1 MENHILINTITMT
14 GMINRKENI
23 MKKLF
28 VSIPM
33 KGRTE
38 EEIKAS
44 IQKMKKIAEVYEGEE
59 LELIDSYVED
69 NAPKNNNQPIW
80 YLGKSLEKLS
90 EADIFI
96 GIEDDFDWSGCYIER
111 ITAHRYGIKSYHV
124 PGDCVINNYREICKN
139 ANLAVPC

>member
-1 MENHILINTITMT
+1 MENHILINTIVMT

-28 VSIPM
+28 VSVPT
-33 KGRTE
+33 KGRTA

-69 NAPKNNNQPIW
+69 NPPKNNSQAIW

-96 GIEDDFDWSGCYIER
+96 GIEDDYDWSGCYIER
-111 ITAHRYGIKSYHV
+111 MTAHRYNIKSYHV
-124 PGDCVINNYREICKN
+124 PADRVIDNYREVCKN
-139 ANLAVPC
+139 ADVVVQC

>member
-1 MENHILINTITMT
+1 
-14 GMINRKENI
+14 

-28 VSIPM
+28 VSVPM

-59 LELIDSYVED
+59 LELVDSYVED
-69 NAPKNNNQPIW
+69 NAPKNANPPVW

-96 GIEDDFDWSGCYIER
+96 GISRDYDWDGCYIER
-111 ITAHRYGIKSYHV
+111 LVADKYGIKTYFAPV
-124 PGDCVINNYREICKN
+124 DCVISNYRELRKN
-139 ANLAVPC
+139 VASVKSC

>member
-1 MENHILINTITMT
+1 MENHIRINTIAMT

-28 VSIPM
+28 VSVPT
-33 KGRTE
+33 KGRTA

-44 IQKMKKIAEVYEGEE
+44 IQKMKKIAEIYEGEE

-69 NAPKNNNQPIW
+69 NPPKNNSQAIW

-96 GIEDDFDWSGCYIER
+96 GIEDDYDWSGCYIER
-111 ITAHRYGIKSYHV
+111 MTAHKYNIKSYHV
-124 PGDCVINNYREICKN
+124 PADRVINNYEEVCKN
-139 ANLAVPC
+139 AGLAIEL

>member
-1 MENHILINTITMT
+1 
-14 GMINRKENI
+14 MINRKENI

-28 VSIPM
+28 ISVPM

-44 IQKMKKIAEVYEGEE
+44 IQMMKRIAEAYEGEE
-59 LELIDSYVED
+59 LELIDSYVEG
-69 NAPKNNNQPIW
+69 NPPKNNHQSVW

-96 GIEDDFDWSGCYIER
+96 GSDDDFDWSGCYIER
-111 ITAHRYGIKSYHV
+111 ITAIKYDIKSYHV
-124 PGDCVINNYREICKN
+124 PADCVINNYEEVCKN
-139 ANLAVPC
+139 AGLAIEL

>member
-1 MENHILINTITMT
+1 
-14 GMINRKENI
+14 

-28 VSIPM
+28 VSVPM

-38 EEIKAS
+38 DEIKAS

-69 NAPKNNNQPIW
+69 NPPKDNNQAIW

-90 EADIFI
+90 QADVFI
-96 GIEDDFDWSGCYIER
+96 GIINAWRWNGCAVECEVAKRYDLNMITVDPHYVIANYDELTQKMGTIRNKNNSNATFED
-111 ITAHRYGIKSYHV
+111 
-124 PGDCVINNYREICKN
+124 
-139 ANLAVPC
+139 

>member
-1 MENHILINTITMT
+1 MENHILINTIAMT

-28 VSIPM
+28 VSVPM

-69 NAPKNNNQPIW
+69 NAPKNANPPVW

-96 GIEDDFDWSGCYIER
+96 GIDDDYDWSGCYIER
-111 ITAHRYGIKSYHV
+111 LTAIKYDIKLYHV
-124 PGDCVINNYREICKN
+124 QADCVINNYGEVCKN
-139 ANLAVPC
+139 AGLAIEL

>member
-1 MENHILINTITMT
+1 
-14 GMINRKENI
+14 

-28 VSIPM
+28 VSVPM

-69 NAPKNNNQPIW
+69 NAPWKANPPVW

-96 GIEDDFDWSGCYIER
+96 GIDDYYNWSGCYIER
-111 ITAHRYGIKSYHV
+111 ITAHRYGIKSYYV
-124 PGDCVINNYREICKN
+124 PGDLVISNYREVCKN

>member
-1 MENHILINTITMT
+1 
-14 GMINRKENI
+14 

-28 VSIPM
+28 VSVPM

-38 EEIKAS
+38 DEIKAS

-69 NAPKNNNQPIW
+69 NPPKDNNQAIW

-90 EADIFI
+90 QADVFI
-96 GIEDDFDWSGCYIER
+96 GIINAWRWNGCAVEWEVAKWYDLNMITVDPHYVIANYDELIQKMGAIRNKNSSNVTFED
-111 ITAHRYGIKSYHV
+111 
-124 PGDCVINNYREICKN
+124 
-139 ANLAVPC
+139 

>member
-1 MENHILINTITMT
+1 MENHILINTIVMT

-28 VSIPM
+28 VSVPM

-44 IQKMKKIAEVYEGEE
+44 IQKMKKIAETYEGEE

-69 NAPKNNNQPIW
+69 NPPKNNNQAIW

-96 GIEDDFDWSGCYIER
+96 GIEDDYNWSDCYIER
-111 ITAHRYGIKSYHV
+111 QAAHRYDIKAYHV
-124 PGDCVINNYREICKN
+124 PADYVIDNYWEVHKDADLMVQC
-139 ANLAVPC
+139 

>member
-1 MENHILINTITMT
+1 MT
-14 GMINRKENI
+14 GMINRKEDI

-28 VSIPM
+28 VSVPM

-38 EEIKAS
+38 TEIKDS
-44 IQKMKKIAEVYEGEE
+44 IQKMKKIAEVYEDEE

-69 NAPKNNNQPIW
+69 NAPKNANPPVW

-96 GIEDDFDWSGCYIER
+96 GIDDDYNWNGCYIEG
-111 ITAHRYGIKSYHV
+111 IVAQRYGIKEYHV
-124 PGDCVINNYREICKN
+124 PVNCVINNYREVYKN
-139 ANLAVPC
+139 ADFTESC

>member
-1 MENHILINTITMT
+1 
-14 GMINRKENI
+14 

-28 VSIPM
+28 VSVPM

-44 IQKMKKIAEVYEGEE
+44 IQKMKTIAEAYEGEQ
-59 LELIDSYVED
+59 LELIDSYIED
-69 NAPKNNNQPIW
+69 NAPKNANPPVW

-96 GIEDDFDWSGCYIER
+96 GIDDYYNWGGCYIER
-111 ITAHRYGIKSYHV
+111 IAAQRYGIKEYHV
-124 PGDCVINNYREICKN
+124 PADCVIDNYGEVHKN
-139 ANLAVPC
+139 ADVVVQC

>member
-1 MENHILINTITMT
+1 MENHILINTIVMT

-28 VSIPM
+28 VSAPM
-33 KGRTE
+33 KGRTA

-44 IQKMKKIAEVYEGEE
+44 IQKMKKIAEIYEGEE

-69 NAPKNNNQPIW
+69 NPPKNNNQAIW

-96 GIEDDFDWSGCYIER
+96 GIEDDYDWSGCYIER
-111 ITAHRYGIKSYHV
+111 MTAHKYNIKSYHV
-124 PGDCVINNYREICKN
+124 PADRVINNYEEVCKN
-139 ANLAVPC
+139 AGLAIEL

>member
-1 MENHILINTITMT
+1 MENHILINTIVMT
-14 GMINRKENI
+14 GIINRKENI

-28 VSIPM
+28 VSVPT
-33 KGRTE
+33 KGRTA

-44 IQKMKKIAEVYEGEE
+44 IQKMKKIAEIYEGEE

-69 NAPKNNNQPIW
+69 NPPKNNSQAIW

-96 GIEDDFDWSGCYIER
+96 GIEDDYDWSGCYIER
-111 ITAHRYGIKSYHV
+111 MTAHKYNIKSYHV
-124 PGDCVINNYREICKN
+124 PADRVINNYEEVRKN
-139 ANLAVPC
+139 AGLAIEL

>member
-1 MENHILINTITMT
+1 MT

-28 VSIPM
+28 VSVPM

-44 IQKMKKIAEVYEGEE
+44 IQKMKEIAEVYEGEE
-59 LELIDSYVED
+59 LELIDSYVKD
-69 NAPKNNNQPIW
+69 NPPKDNHQSVW

-96 GIEDDFDWSGCYIER
+96 GIENDFDWSGCYIER
-111 ITAHRYGIKSYHV
+111 TTAHRYGIKSYHV
-124 PGDCVINNYREICKN
+124 PGDLVISNYREVCKN
-139 ANLAVPC
+139 ANLTVLC

>member
-1 MENHILINTITMT
+1 
-14 GMINRKENI
+14 

-28 VSIPM
+28 VSVPM

-44 IQKMKKIAEVYEGEE
+44 IQKMKTIAEAYEGEQ
-59 LELIDSYVED
+59 LELIDSYIED
-69 NAPKNNNQPIW
+69 NAPKNANPPVW

-96 GIEDDFDWSGCYIER
+96 GIDNDYNWSGCYIER
-111 ITAHRYGIKSYHV
+111 IAAQRYDIKDYHV
-124 PGDCVINNYREICKN
+124 PADCVIDNYGEVHKN
-139 ANLAVPC
+139 ADVVVQY

>member
-1 MENHILINTITMT
+1 MENHILINMIVMT
-14 GMINRKENI
+14 GTINRKENI

-28 VSIPM
+28 VSVPM

-59 LELIDSYVED
+59 LELIDSYIEG
-69 NAPKNNNQPIW
+69 NPPKNNHQSVW

-96 GIEDDFDWSGCYIER
+96 GIEDDFDWSGCYIEG

-124 PGDCVINNYREICKN
+124 LGDLVIKNYREVCKN
-139 ANLAVPC
+139 ANLAIEL

>member
-1 MENHILINTITMT
+1 
-14 GMINRKENI
+14 

-38 EEIKAS
+38 DEIKAS
-44 IQKMKKIAEVYEGEE
+44 IQKMKKIAEAYEGEE

-69 NAPKNNNQPIW
+69 NPPKNNNQAIW

-90 EADIFI
+90 QADVFI
-96 GIEDDFDWSGCYIER
+96 GITNTWRWNECAVEDEVARRYDLNM
-111 ITAHRYGIKSYHV
+111 ITVDPHY
-124 PGDCVINNYREICKN
+124 VIANYDELTQKMDIIRNKN
-139 ANLAVPC
+139 SSNCIFED

>member
-1 MENHILINTITMT
+1 
-14 GMINRKENI
+14 

-28 VSIPM
+28 VSVPM

-69 NAPKNNNQPIW
+69 DPPKNVHSPVW

-96 GIEDDFDWSGCYIER
+96 GIEDDYDWSSCYIER
-111 ITAHRYGIKSYHV
+111 MTANRYDIKAYHV
-124 PGDCVINNYREICKN
+124 PANCVINNYREVCKN
-139 ANLAVPC
+139 ADLMVQC

>member
-1 MENHILINTITMT
+1 
-14 GMINRKENI
+14 

-28 VSIPM
+28 VSVPM

-38 EEIKAS
+38 TEIKDS
-44 IQKMKKIAEVYEGEE
+44 IQKMKKIAEAYEGEE

-69 NAPKNNNQPIW
+69 NPPKDNHQPVW

-96 GIEDDFDWSGCYIER
+96 GIEDDYNWSGCYIEG
-111 ITAHRYGIKSYHV
+111 IAAHRYGIKEYHV
-124 PGDCVINNYREICKN
+124 PVNCVINNYRKVCKN
-139 ANLAVPC
+139 ADFTESW

>member
-1 MENHILINTITMT
+1 MT

-28 VSIPM
+28 VSVPM
-33 KGRTE
+33 KGRTV

-44 IQKMKKIAEVYEGEE
+44 IQKMKKIAEIYEGEE

-69 NAPKNNNQPIW
+69 NPPKNNSQAIW

-96 GIEDDFDWSGCYIER
+96 GIEDDYDWSSCYIER
-111 ITAHRYGIKSYHV
+111 MTAHKYNIKSYHV
-124 PGDCVINNYREICKN
+124 PADRVINNYEEVCKN
-139 ANLAVPC
+139 AGLAIEL